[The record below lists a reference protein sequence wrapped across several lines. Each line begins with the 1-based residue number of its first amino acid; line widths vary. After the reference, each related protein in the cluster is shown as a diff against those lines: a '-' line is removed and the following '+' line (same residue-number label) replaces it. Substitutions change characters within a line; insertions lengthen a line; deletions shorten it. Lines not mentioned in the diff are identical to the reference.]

1 MLELK
6 NKSLL
11 DNTRYMHFFLKK
23 MFKLVDESNNKAN
36 KFIVLNRV
44 DSIVD
49 SSNSALYPV
58 GSRFMTRDNGKGTG
72 N

>member
-1 MLELK
+1 
-6 NKSLL
+6 
-11 DNTRYMHFFLKK
+11 

-36 KFIVLNRV
+36 KFVVLNRV

-49 SSNSALYPV
+49 SSNNALYPV
-58 GSRFMTRDNGKGTG
+58 GSRFMTRDKGKGTG